1 MSDSK
6 RQTGFVKQEWREK
19 RDRRGNPKHP
29 VGTDWQIVDAIED
42 ESFDIADVHIDE
54 DDAAR
59 MGSAAASWL
68 EVYR

>member
-6 RQTGFVKQEWREK
+6 RQTRFVEQEWREK

-29 VGTDWQIVDAIED
+29 VATDWQIVDAIDD

-54 DDAAR
+54 GEAAR
-59 MGSAAASWL
+59 MGSAAAAWL

>member
-6 RQTGFVKQEWREK
+6 RQTRFVEQEWREK

-29 VGTDWQIVDAIED
+29 AATDWQIVDAIED

-68 EVYR
+68 KVYR